1 MPLSKR
7 GARAA
12 QGKGR
17 LRNYNQFKSVQ
28 LQVPG
33 KILEQMIKQTIYKH
47 QEDNRV
53 SSSQHGFVK
62 NKSWQTD
69 LIFIC
74 DRVIG
79 LLDRKEA
86 VNVIS

>member
-1 MPLSKR
+1 
-7 GARAA
+7 
-12 QGKGR
+12 
-17 LRNYNQFKSVQ
+17 
-28 LQVPG
+28 
-33 KILEQMIKQTIYKH
+33 MIKQTIYKH

-62 NKSWQTD
+62 NKSQQTD

>member
-1 MPLSKR
+1 
-7 GARAA
+7 
-12 QGKGR
+12 
-17 LRNYNQFKSVQ
+17 
-28 LQVPG
+28 
-33 KILEQMIKQTIYKH
+33 MIKQTIYKH
-47 QEDNRV
+47 QGDNRV